1 MTMTLKEI
9 YQALLNDETLTDKD
23 GNKVRIKD
31 NKLVDENG
39 IQSYVSFTNP
49 ELWEVYK
56 DPKDPKNWIGK
67 LCWFW
72 GNVEEQKEVG
82 ILTTHYGCSGHFELN
97 YDILYEHCRP
107 LTREEVEQYL
117 VKEN

>member
-1 MTMTLKEI
+1 MAMTLKEI
-9 YQALLNDETLTDKD
+9 YQALINDENLTDKD

-49 ELWEVYK
+49 EHWEIYK

-67 LCWFW
+67 MVYLWDE
-72 GNVEEQKEVG
+72 GDKQKVLRLLGE
-82 ILTTHYGCSGHFELN
+82 YYKDERCPFFSGGFYYQN
-97 YDILYEHCRP
+97 CRP
-107 LTREEVEQYL
+107 LTKEEVEQYL